1 MTSQGPA
8 SVVNCKGKGFIVLA
22 EIMDA
27 EGKNRR
33 ASTEHSA
40 TEATPAIAS

>member
-8 SVVNCKGKGFIVLA
+8 SVLNCKGKGFMVLA

-27 EGKNRR
+27 KGQNRR
-33 ASTEHSA
+33 ASTDHSA
-40 TEATPAIAS
+40 TEGTPAIAS